1 MYSGEVNID
10 QSDLSSFL
18 LVAEDLKITGLTQKN
33 LKQESMNH
41 MEENIN
47 SGFGYKAKDTNNPT
61 NKQTD
66 DKVCTIERENME
78 YIDEDPK
85 QEQELQTDQIKTELN
100 VFDPLAEEKTETGTG
115 SVDDF
120 KDDLNSGKCWR
131 TSIITKTLLTI

>member
-10 QSDLSSFL
+10 QSELSSFL

-33 LKQESMNH
+33 LKQESMNQ
-41 MEENIN
+41 MEENVN
-47 SGFGYKAKDTNNPT
+47 SGFCYQAKVTNNPT

-100 VFDPLAEEKTETGTG
+100 VFDPLAEEKTETG

-120 KDDLNSGKCWR
+120 NDDLNSGICWR